1 MAETIPIKDVVF
13 DEQKEDVP
21 TSIPI
26 KDVTLQAPKRP
37 SDPGKQAIAGLSDI
51 FTGLPIV
58 AGLAGQG
65 LEAIADYALDDN
77 DKTFPQTFAEAGKEG
92 ADKALLDLGLK
103 GRTATNEALGIK
115 EAQSTEDQAARLL
128 TSMIFP
134 GSLGTSLLGKAA
146 TFLTPLVRTG
156 KGFTKR
162 AGVQL
167 GVGTGI
173 DQGIRAAIDDEEF
186 PLLFSKQALTG
197 ELPERDLEE
206 DKDPE
211 KFDTK
216 PQLPKAQNY
225 GSRSIPIEE
234 VEFVD
239 TPSIP
244 INEVEFTSTDP
255 KYVLAEEEKASQAAE
270 NASFTKDVAL
280 GVGALVVSI
289 FGAKYLG
296 KVSKAK
302 IDEMAMSGLSP
313 TNIESS
319 ATSAINEIKNIRE
332 TQGNA
337 AAVKAVKEGAAS
349 SASTGIK
356 RFFGNT
362 FDKTKH
368 NEEALRAA
376 GVSED
381 EISQLSGQEIVDV
394 FGVVEQ
400 FLKDG
405 KMGQGSAAAVRSL
418 KSIKRE
424 YDALPKEQRKLF
436 IDGIG
441 ATREDI
447 IRTRATAFDVLRQ
460 SESELMPGITGPSK
474 LKQAFESGTVDDLEL
489 ILKEQE
495 SLINNI
501 RGTKGSLERVKPG
514 LWTKNAEGKKEFY
527 ADSTVKFIIKNFN
540 MNPNFVRM
548 QKDLAKINEAVLDE
562 AVRRG
567 AFDKDFAAG
576 LKKQFTKDG
585 SVMYLPGKENVS
597 RAAWYKRLA
606 TNMGFHTS
614 KGKNLNG
621 VGNWHLQG
629 LTEGSGIA
637 SPLDPFQAMGHYAY
651 QVMDHVNT
659 SSKQWNFLSRLTG
672 LRMVN
677 NKVIVPKVNAT
688 DDATVPVKYVGSS
701 SMDDPLNQGGNVHVN
716 FSDDIDIA
724 RRFDTKGKGTFT
736 PQQLAQMDDVIW
748 VQRGSTYHGFLVSD
762 RQLKKSLEFD
772 AGLHNRVLK
781 FGNFW
786 KNVFTKFTTGNL
798 SPFGVISFLYNNQ
811 VSAFNAAL
819 QASKGKNAIGTV
831 KNASREAF
839 ETWKDS
845 YKGAWELFSTRMSED
860 ISDMLTRSMQN
871 NTLLFRS
878 SPDLIRK
885 IRILTKRKVRDS
897 LVAPLQ
903 RETGRSA
910 SGLGASE
917 FQGNLT
923 NVFEEAVPYI
933 TRTRGAGALP
943 QMWRIW
949 NHLNTSLQE
958 GTALGITM
966 RKARELADKNPTQ
979 TQSRLSREARRI
991 ANDIVGDVRLRG
1003 SSDTGKAFHALVPF
1017 SGAMLQAWSTLG
1029 RSMKKGGVQKTLG
1042 TVVAA
1047 VGIPTALEVTYNN
1060 TLDDETTYPDDGFPP
1075 RNWTYKEY
1083 FWEGF
1088 SADQRNNNHIF
1099 FIPGKP
1105 PWEAILIPVTPE
1117 ISLFRGF
1124 VIDAMET
1131 IGGLSDPE
1139 SGLGGS
1145 NIKKPNHFLA
1155 GLSRVFDIA
1164 LPPPIAAAGSALGLD
1179 LRAGI
1184 LPDDT
1189 KALGFGFFEGRPML
1203 TGQRV
1208 TGDFG
1213 RTKYVGGEVDK
1224 EVVNILQDV
1233 FGAGGA
1239 LAVGVYEAFN
1249 AGNESTPLNTR
1260 IQYATDEL
1268 GRNIMRQA
1276 RYVQPLFGK
1285 ALRNNPDQNIVRS
1298 VLAQKDALQ
1307 RFSRDEQ
1314 LMYSGGGMSGDRPI
1328 RGNTVDAPTD
1338 PVHQMLIMQSK
1349 DYLNQIKPLD
1359 DMISDIRKDIATIGA
1374 GTQDRFQQKE
1384 ITLKERDELVDS
1396 MNLQIQS
1403 LKALQLTALEAF
1415 KEQFK
1420 EFAHKNTGRDMS
1432 DFSFETFKPNPNPSG
1447 SVSPG
1452 LPNLPR
1458 TSE

>member
-51 FTGLPIV
+51 FTGIP
-58 AGLAGQG
+58 LATGFVGQG
-65 LEAIADYALDDN
+65 LETLADYALDDN
-77 DKTFPQTFAEAGKEG
+77 DKTFVETWEEAGKEG
-92 ADKALLDLGLK
+92 IDKGLQDIGLK
-103 GRTATNEALGIK
+103 GRDLTNKALGIK
-115 EAQSTEDQAARLL
+115 EAQSTEDQAARLF

-167 GVGTGI
+167 GIGTGI
-173 DQGIRAAIDDEEF
+173 DQTVRAAIGDEEF

-211 KFDTK
+211 KFDTE
-216 PQLPKAQNY
+216 PQFPKAQNL

-239 TPSIP
+239 IPPIP

-255 KYVLAEEEKASQAAE
+255 KYILAEEEKASQDAE
-270 NASFTKDVAL
+270 NSNFIKNIVIGTGAIAL
-280 GVGALVVSI
+280 SI
-289 FGAKYLG
+289 FGAKYMG
-296 KVSKAK
+296 KVSKARV
-302 IDEMAMSGLSP
+302 DEMAMSGLSP
-313 TNIESS
+313 TNLESS

-332 TQGNA
+332 TQGNI
-337 AAVKAVKEGAAS
+337 AAVKAVKEKAAS
-349 SASTGIK
+349 SVSTGTK

-376 GVSED
+376 GVPEDDISE
-381 EISQLSGQEIVDV
+381 LSGQEIVDV

-405 KMGQGSAAAVRSL
+405 KMGQGSKAAVRSL

-424 YDALPKEQRKLF
+424 YDALPKEQQKEF

-441 ATREDI
+441 AIREDI

-474 LKQAFESGTVDDLEL
+474 LKQAFESGTIDDLEL

-501 RGTKGSLERVKPG
+501 RGTEGPLERAKPG
-514 LWTKNAEGKKEFY
+514 LWKRNAEGKQVFY
-527 ADSTVKFIIKNFN
+527 SDAILGSMIKTFN
-540 MNPNFVRM
+540 KNPNFVRM
-548 QKDLAKINEAVLDE
+548 QKDLAKINEVILDE
-562 AVRRG
+562 AVRLG
-567 AFDKDFAAG
+567 TFDEAFAAG
-576 LKKQFTKDG
+576 LKKQFTKNG

-614 KGKNLNG
+614 KGKTLNE

-629 LTEGSGIA
+629 LAEGSGIA
-637 SPLDPFQAMGHYAY
+637 SPLDIFQSMGHYAF

-659 SSKQWNFLSRLTG
+659 SVKQWNFLSRLTG
-672 LRMVN
+672 LRMVD
-677 NKVIVPKVNAT
+677 NKVIIPKLNAT
-688 DDATVPVKYVGSS
+688 DDATVPVRYVGSS
-701 SMDDPLNQGGNVHVN
+701 SMDDPLNQGGNVRVN
-716 FSDDIDIA
+716 FSDDAEIA
-724 RRFDTKGKGTFT
+724 KRFDTKGKGTFT
-736 PQQLAQMDDVIW
+736 PRQLAQMDDVIW
-748 VQRGSTYHGFLVSD
+748 VQRGSTYHGFFVAD
-762 RQLKKSLEFD
+762 KQLKKSLEFD

-798 SPFGVISFLYNNQ
+798 SPFGMISFLYNNQ
-811 VSAFNAAL
+811 ISSFNAAL
-819 QASKGKNAIGTV
+819 QASKGKNVIGTV

-860 ISDMLTRSMQN
+860 ISDMLTRSIQN

-878 SPDLIRK
+878 SPDLVRK
-885 IRILTKRKVRDS
+885 MRILTKRKVRDS

-923 NVFEEAVPYI
+923 NVFEEAVPYV
-933 TRTRGAGALP
+933 TKTRGAGALP
-943 QMWRIW
+943 QMWRVW
-949 NHLNTSLQE
+949 NHLNTAMQE

-979 TQSRLSREARRI
+979 AQSRLSREARKI

-1003 SSDTGKAFHALVPF
+1003 SSDTGKAFHAVVPF

-1060 TLDDETTYPDDGFPP
+1060 TLDDETTYPDGGFPP
-1075 RNWTYKEY
+1075 RHWTYKQY

-1088 SADQRNNNHIF
+1088 TVDQRNNNHIF
-1099 FIPGKP
+1099 FVPGKP
-1105 PWEAILIPVTPE
+1105 PWEAVLIPVTPE

-1124 VIDAMET
+1124 VIDALET

-1139 SGLGGS
+1139 SGLGGH
-1145 NIKKPNHFLA
+1145 NIKRANHFLA
-1155 GLSRVFDIA
+1155 GLARVFDIA

-1189 KALGFGFFEGRPML
+1189 KAMGFGFFEGRPML

-1224 EVVNILQDV
+1224 EVANVLQDI
-1233 FGAGGA
+1233 FGAAGT
-1239 LAVGVYEAFN
+1239 LSVGVYEAFN

-1260 IQYATDEL
+1260 IEYATDEL

-1276 RYVQPLFGK
+1276 RYFQPLFGK

-1349 DYLNQIKPLD
+1349 DYLNQIKPIG
-1359 DMISDIRKDIATIGA
+1359 DMISKLRQDIATLGA
-1374 GTQDRFQQKE
+1374 GTQDQFQQKA
-1384 ITLKERDELVDS
+1384 ITLKERDELIDS
-1396 MNLQIQS
+1396 LNLQIQS
-1403 LKALQLTALEAF
+1403 LKSLELTALETF

-1432 DFSFETFKPNPNPSG
+1432 DFRFETFKPNVNPSG
-1447 SVSPG
+1447 SVSPA

-1458 TSE
+1458 TSQ